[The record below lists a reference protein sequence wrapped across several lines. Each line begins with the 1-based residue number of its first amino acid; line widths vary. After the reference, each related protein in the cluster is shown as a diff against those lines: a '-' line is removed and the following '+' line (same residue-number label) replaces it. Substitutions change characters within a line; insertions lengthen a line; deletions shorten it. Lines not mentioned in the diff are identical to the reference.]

1 MAAYEEED
9 RVNCREISSKISA
22 RYLGNKINLGKAAN
36 ISESCICIDTK
47 YCFPIDSEL
56 KLLIPFERDVLSV
69 HGRVSSSTHRNNI
82 SETVSFSILN
92 PSIEYMKYL
101 ESFSQT
107 GRYCKQDDNGLKR
120 DNSEHRK

>member
-9 RVNCREISSKISA
+9 RVNCWELSSKISA

-36 ISESCICIDTK
+36 ISEACICIDTK

-69 HGRVSSSTHRNNI
+69 HGRVRSSTHRNNI
-82 SETVSFSILN
+82 NETVSFSILN

-107 GRYCKQDDNGLKR
+107 GRYCHQVEKEELKDN
-120 DNSEHRK
+120 NYTV